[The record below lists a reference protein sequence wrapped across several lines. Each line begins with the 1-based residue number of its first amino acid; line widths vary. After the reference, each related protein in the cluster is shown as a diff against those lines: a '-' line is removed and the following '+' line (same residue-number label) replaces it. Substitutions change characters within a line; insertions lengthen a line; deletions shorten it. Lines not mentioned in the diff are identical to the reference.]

1 MAGWLEKMT
10 EEAARL
16 VLPPGRHPA
25 QELARYRHFLKIQ
38 SHRLKI
44 LHRNGGGGQEVC
56 RARAAMLD
64 LVVKNLFAALQAL
77 AKPAEW
83 QPLALI
89 AVGGYGRGELNPWS
103 DVDLLFLQDRP
114 PGRGPAHPALALI
127 GEGILSD
134 LGLKVGHATRTIEEC
149 VAEANKEMQSKTALI
164 EARFLCGDEK
174 LFQRLKTQL
183 LKRCVKGREAEYI
196 AARLADQA
204 ARRQRFGNSPVMQ
217 EPHLK
222 NGCGGLRDYQNLL
235 WMTYFKY
242 GVGQLEELVK
252 AKMVYPAEARD
263 LQAAYDYLLRVRTE
277 LHYQSPRPQDI
288 LTKHYQPTVAWHLG
302 FKERSAWV
310 RIENFMREYYTHTRN
325 IYLITRTV
333 EQRLALAPQENR
345 LLKSLPRLWRKS
357 RQPAVVDGFRIQGGQ
372 MGAASSRIFDE
383 APHRLMRAFLLAQQ
397 RGLIFEPELVQL
409 MRNKLPLVNRG
420 FLNSSRVRETFL
432 EILNHR
438 GSVGAILRQMHEV
451 GLLGKYVPEFGRLTN
466 LVQHEFYHQYAAD
479 EHTLVCLEKLD
490 VIWEAKTEPFLRYG
504 DLLRAVEKPYLL
516 NLALLLHDAGKAGNT
531 SDHAEVGAR
540 LARNFAQRMAL
551 DGAATRQLCHLIQHH
566 LDMAR
571 ISQRRDLNDPQVIA
585 HFAQIIET
593 EEQLRLLT
601 LLTVA
606 DLLGTSEKLWNGFKD
621 SLLWQLYQ
629 KTSDY
634 LRGIRPPAEEA
645 EKHRQLLALEL
656 ARQLPRHIAEEELY
670 AHFQHLPVRYFQQ
683 CTPQEILLDL
693 ELAHQFMRRAVD
705 EDLDSGLASLRPI
718 LHWTPLPD
726 RGCTELKLC
735 TWDRPRLFSRIAG
748 ACSASG
754 LNILSAQ
761 IYSRADGIALD
772 TFYVTDARAGGPVSK
787 EQREQ
792 CTHLLNRVLERGD
805 VDLYAAIHRQ
815 KLGASL
821 YCAVGGERLPT
832 RIQIDNDS
840 AKTATVID
848 IITEDRLGLL
858 YAISMALADAGLDV
872 SWARITT
879 EKGAAIDTFYVTHRY
894 EGKLTS
900 PRTQSTV
907 RSKILGAILQ
917 LDNQR

>member
-1 MAGWLEKMT
+1 
-10 EEAARL
+10 
-16 VLPPGRHPA
+16 
-25 QELARYRHFLKIQ
+25 
-38 SHRLKI
+38 
-44 LHRNGGGGQEVC
+44 
-56 RARAAMLD
+56 MLD
-64 LVVKNLFAALQAL
+64 LVLKNLFAALQGL
-77 AKPAEW
+77 AKPGEW
-83 QPLALI
+83 QPIALV

-103 DVDLLFLQDRP
+103 DVDLLFLQERP
-114 PGRGPAHPALALI
+114 AHRGASHPALALI

-134 LGLKVGHATRTIEEC
+134 LGLKVGHATRTAEEC

-174 LFQRLKTQL
+174 LFERLKKL
-183 LKRCVKGREAEYI
+183 LFKHCVKGREVEYI
-196 AARLADQA
+196 SARLADQE

-217 EPHLK
+217 EPHIK

-242 GVGQLEELVK
+242 GVGELDELVK

-263 LQAAYDYLLRVRTE
+263 LEAAYDYLLRVRTE
-277 LHYQSPRPQDI
+277 LHYQSPRPQDT
-288 LTKHYQPTVAWHLG
+288 LTKHFQPAVAWQLG

-310 RIENFMREYYTHTRN
+310 RIENFMREYYNHTRN
-325 IYLITRTV
+325 IYLITRIV
-333 EQRLALAPQENR
+333 EQRLALDPQAGR
-345 LLKSLPRLWRKS
+345 LLPNLPRFWRK
-357 RQPAVVDGFRIQGGQ
+357 RATPVIVDGLRIQGNQIG
-372 MGAASSRIFDE
+372 ASSARVFDDS
-383 APHRLMRAFLLAQQ
+383 PPRLMRVFLLAQQ
-397 RGLIFEPELVQL
+397 RGLSLEPALVQL
-409 MRNKLPLVNRG
+409 LRNKLHLVNRD
-420 FLNSSRVRETFL
+420 FLHSPRVRETFL

-438 GSVGAILRQMHEV
+438 GSVGATLRQMHEV

-490 VIWEAKTEPFLRYG
+490 QIWEAKEEPFQRYR
-504 DLLRAVEKPYLL
+504 DLLRTVEKPYVL
-516 NLALLLHDAGKAGNT
+516 NLALLLHDAGKAGNPT
-531 SDHAEVGAR
+531 HHAEDGAR
-540 LARNFAQRMAL
+540 LAQNFAQRMAL
-551 DGAATRQLCHLIQHH
+551 DDAATQQLCHLIRHH

-571 ISQRRDLNDPQVIA
+571 ISQRRDLNDAQVIA
-585 HFAQIIET
+585 HFAGVVET

-645 EKHRQLLALEL
+645 EKQRQLLALEL
-656 ARQLPRHIAEEELY
+656 ARHLPRHIAEEELY
-670 AHFQHLPVRYFQQ
+670 AHFKHLPVRYFQQ
-683 CTPQEILLDL
+683 CSPQEILLDL

-772 TFYVTDARAGGPVSK
+772 TFYVTDARAGGPVTK

-805 VDLYAAIHRQ
+805 VDLYAAIRRQ
-815 KLGASL
+815 QLGASL

-832 RIQIDNDS
+832 RIHIDNES
-840 AKTATVID
+840 AKTETVID
-848 IITEDRLGLL
+848 ITTEDRLGLL
-858 YAISMALADAGLDV
+858 YAISQALADAGLDV

-879 EKGAAIDTFYVTHRY
+879 EKGAALDSFYVTHRY

-900 PRTQSTV
+900 TRTQSAV
-907 RSKILGAILQ
+907 RSKILGAILA

>member
-1 MAGWLEKMT
+1 MF
-10 EEAARL
+10 R
-16 VLPPGRHPA
+16 
-25 QELARYRHFLKIQ
+25 Q
-38 SHRLKI
+38 
-44 LHRNGGGGQEVC
+44 
-56 RARAAMLD
+56 
-64 LVVKNLFAALQAL
+64 LQ
-77 AKPAEW
+77 K
-83 QPLALI
+83 
-89 AVGGYGRGELNPWS
+89 
-103 DVDLLFLQDRP
+103 
-114 PGRGPAHPALALI
+114 
-127 GEGILSD
+127 
-134 LGLKVGHATRTIEEC
+134 
-149 VAEANKEMQSKTALI
+149 
-164 EARFLCGDEK
+164 
-174 LFQRLKTQL
+174 QL
-183 LKRCVKGREAEYI
+183 LRHCVKGREAEYI

-204 ARRQRFGNSPVMQ
+204 ARRQRFGDSPVMQ
-217 EPHLK
+217 EPHVK

-252 AKMVYPAEARD
+252 EKMVYPAEARD
-263 LQAAYDYLLRVRTE
+263 LEAAYDYLLRVRTE
-277 LHYQSPRPQDI
+277 LHYQSPRPQDV

-302 FKERSAWV
+302 YKERSAWV

-325 IYLITRTV
+325 IYLITRIV
-333 EQRLALAPQENR
+333 EQRLALDPNENR
-345 LLKSLPRLWRKS
+345 LLKNLPRLWRK
-357 RQPAVVDGFRIQGGQ
+357 RTPPVVVNGLRIQGGR
-372 MGAASSRIFDE
+372 MGAASARIFDE
-383 APHRLMRAFLLAQQ
+383 APPRLMRVFLLAQQ
-397 RGLIFEPELVQL
+397 RGLSLEPELVQL
-409 MRNKLPLVNRG
+409 LRNKLHLVNRE
-420 FLNSSRVRETFL
+420 FLQSPNVRETFL

-438 GSVGAILRQMHEV
+438 GSVGGILRQMHEV

-490 VIWEAKTEPFLRYG
+490 LIWEAKSEPFSRYG
-504 DLLRAVEKPYLL
+504 ELLRAVEKPCVL
-516 NLALLLHDAGKAGNT
+516 NLALLLHDAGKAGNP
-531 SDHAEVGAR
+531 SDHAKQGAR
-540 LARNFAQRMAL
+540 LAQSFAQRMAL
-551 DGAATRQLCHLIQHH
+551 DETTTWQLCHLIEHH

-585 HFAQIIET
+585 YFAGLVET

-634 LRGIRPPAEEA
+634 LRGIRPAAEA
-645 EKHRQLLALEL
+645 ADKQKQILALEL
-656 ARQLPRHIAEEELY
+656 ARQLPRHIAEEELF
-670 AHFQHLPVRYFQQ
+670 AHFQHLPARYFQQ
-683 CTPQEILLDL
+683 CSPQEILLDL

-718 LHWTPLPD
+718 LHWTALPD

-772 TFYVTDARAGGPVSK
+772 TFYVADARAGGPATK
-787 EQREQ
+787 DQREQ

-805 VDLYAAIHRQ
+805 VDLYAAIRRH
-815 KLGASL
+815 KFGASL
-821 YCAVGGERLPT
+821 YYAVAGERLPT
-832 RIQIDNDS
+832 RIHIDNES
-840 AKTATVID
+840 AKNETVID

-858 YAISMALADAGLDV
+858 YAISLALADAGLDV

-879 EKGAAIDTFYVTHRY
+879 EKGAAIDSFYVTHRY
-894 EGKLTS
+894 EGKLNS
-900 PRTQSTV
+900 PRTQSAV
-907 RSKILGAILQ
+907 RSKILGAILE
-917 LDNQR
+917 LDNQG